1 MRGTLR
7 PVQGRLGY
15 WELAVEAGRDPVTGR
30 RRRVVRGF
38 RGGRRAA
45 EQALN
50 DLVAEVSS
58 GRASASSATV
68 AFLMDRWL
76 ENVEDTMSP
85 RTLGGYRRISA
96 QRIVPALGKIKLNKL
111 TAAHLDRVYRSLS
124 AGGLAPASVRMVHA
138 VMSSALGQ
146 AVRWG
151 WIGSNVADR
160 ATPPPVRQARAAPP
174 EPEDVIRLI
183 EAAKRSRYPDL
194 GVFFHL
200 AAITGA
206 RRGELIA
213 LRWSDVDLV
222 GAQVLIDTAV
232 IQLGR
237 VVIEKDTKTHQARRV
252 AIDAA
257 TVDLLAAHKTAME
270 QRAELCGLILG
281 EGAFVFSD
289 EPAALA
295 PWKPDRVTLAFGRFC
310 KQERV
315 TGVRLHDLRHFAAT
329 RLLSSGIDVR
339 TVSGRLGHANAST
352 TLGVYAHFLQS
363 ADQAAAA
370 VLGGILEE
378 ARRTPRESHGGSQPT
393 NAASS

>member
-7 PVQGRLGY
+7 PVQGRSGY
-15 WELAVEAGRDPVTGR
+15 WELAVEAGRDPISGR

-38 RGGRRAA
+38 RGGKREA

-58 GRASASSATV
+58 GRTSASSATV
-68 AFLMDRWL
+68 ALLMDRWL
-76 ENVEDTMSP
+76 ENVEETLSP

-96 QRIVPALGKIKLNKL
+96 QRIVPALGKVKLNKL
-111 TAAHLDRVYRSLS
+111 TAAHLDRLYRSLS
-124 AGGLAPASVRMVHA
+124 ASGLGSASVRMVHA
-138 VMSSALGQ
+138 VMSSALSQ

-160 ATPPPVRQARAAPP
+160 ATPPSVRQARVAPP
-174 EPEDVIRLI
+174 EPEHVIRLI
-183 EAAKRSRYPDL
+183 EAAKRSRYPEL

-222 GAQVLIDTAV
+222 GAQVLIDRAV
-232 IQLGR
+232 VQVGR
-237 VVIEKDTKTHQARRV
+237 LVIEKDTKTHQARRV
-252 AIDAA
+252 AIDTA

-270 QRAELCGLILG
+270 QRAEVCGVALG
-281 EGAFVFSD
+281 DGAAVFSD
-289 EPAALA
+289 DPAGREP
-295 PWKPDRVTLAFGRFC
+295 WRPDRVTLAFGRLC
-310 KQERV
+310 RQERV

-329 RLLSSGIDVR
+329 RLLSSGVDVR

-378 ARRTPRESHGGSQPT
+378 ARHTPVERYAQEADH
-393 NAASS
+393 

>member
-7 PVQGRLGY
+7 PVQGRSGY
-15 WELAVEAGRDPVTGR
+15 WELAVEAGRDPITGR

-38 RGGRRAA
+38 RGGKRAA

-68 AFLMDRWL
+68 ALLMDRWL
-76 ENVEDTMSP
+76 ENVEDTLSP

-96 QRIVPALGKIKLNKL
+96 QRIVPALGRVRLNKL

-138 VMSSALGQ
+138 VMSSALSQ

-160 ATPPPVRQARAAPP
+160 ATPPSVRQTRVAPP
-174 EPEDVIRLI
+174 EPGDVIRLI
-183 EAAKRSRYPDL
+183 EAAKRSRYPEL
-194 GVFFHL
+194 GVFLHL
-200 AAITGA
+200 AAVTGA

-213 LRWSDVDLV
+213 LRWSGVDLV
-222 GAQVLIDTAV
+222 GAEVLIDRAV
-232 IQLGR
+232 VQVGR

-252 AIDAA
+252 AIDSA
-257 TVDLLAAHKTAME
+257 TVYVLAAHKTAME
-270 QRAELCGLILG
+270 QRAELCGLILC

-289 EPAALA
+289 EPAGLA

-315 TGVRLHDLRHFAAT
+315 AGVRLHDLRHFAAT
-329 RLLSSGIDVR
+329 RLLSSGVDVR

-352 TLGVYAHFLQS
+352 TLGVYAHFLHS

-378 ARRTPRESHGGSQPT
+378 ARRTSREFHGSQPT
-393 NAASS
+393 NAPGG